1 MGQNEHIMTIV
12 YGTKWTD
19 NGISIWDKMNR

>member
-12 YGTKWTD
+12 YDTKWID
-19 NGISIWDKMNR
+19 NAKIIWFKMNI